1 MLKQV
6 QKLITQGA
14 GPTAT
19 ELTLGT
25 NPNTV
30 ITQCYI
36 ASTGTGIYSVRS
48 GPDATSIRCFGG
60 NISNSISF
68 PIESFLAPVHNLT
81 NVITVRTSTFTA
93 GDEINVIINY
103 REFEDINTT
112 DSAITLSNAAYD
124 ATTIGLTP
132 LLSNSSSTVNYN
144 IKSVY
149 LFGGSTTN
157 TLTLLL
163 TTTEF
168 PAGIPM
174 VGQFTGSAFYRA
186 MALPEQTL
194 LKNGD
199 AMSLNMTEAVNAS
212 VFISYTQV
220 PA

>member
-14 GPTAT
+14 GLTTT

-30 ITQCYI
+30 ITQCSI
-36 ASTGTGIYSVRS
+36 SSTGTGIYSVRA
-48 GPDATSIRCFGG
+48 GPDATSVRCFGG
-60 NISNSISF
+60 VISNTISF

-81 NVITVRTSTFTA
+81 EVITIRTTSFTA

-103 REFEDINTT
+103 REFEDINT
-112 DSAITLSNAAYD
+112 DESSIILSNAAYD

-132 LLSNSSSTVNYN
+132 LLTNSSSTYNYN

-149 LFGGSTTN
+149 LFPGNSIN
-157 TLTLLL
+157 VLTLLL
-163 TTTEF
+163 TNTEF

-174 VGQFTGSAFYRA
+174 VGQFTGQQFYRA
-186 MALPEQTL
+186 MALSEQTL

-199 AMSLNMTEAVNAS
+199 AMSLNMTEAISAS